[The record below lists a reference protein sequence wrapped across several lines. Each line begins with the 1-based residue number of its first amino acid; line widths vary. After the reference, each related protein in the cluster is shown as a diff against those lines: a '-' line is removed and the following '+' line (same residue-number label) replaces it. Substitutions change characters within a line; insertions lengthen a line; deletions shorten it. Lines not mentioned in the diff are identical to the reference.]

1 MYFFFWRAKYLLSK
15 FLGEISLSLFSDNV
29 CTTLLDYLQ
38 YDRDASVRLFALIA
52 LEKFGMTGQN
62 KDKILNSGRDIHKI
76 LQCIAKELH
85 SDEGSSEDVNR
96 RRQLKF
102 CVEWALK
109 NTFGMFT
116 LPKKV

>member
-1 MYFFFWRAKYLLSK
+1 M
-15 FLGEISLSLFSDNV
+15 
-29 CTTLLDYLQ
+29 
-38 YDRDASVRLFALIA
+38 RLFALIA

-62 KDKILNSGRDIHKI
+62 KEKILNSGRDIHRI

-85 SDEGSSEDVNR
+85 SGEGSSVSNEDINR

-109 NTFGMFT
+109 NTFGMFI
-116 LPKKV
+116 LKKTF

>member
-1 MYFFFWRAKYLLSK
+1 
-15 FLGEISLSLFSDNV
+15 
-29 CTTLLDYLQ
+29 
-38 YDRDASVRLFALIA
+38 VRLFALIA

-62 KDKILNSGRDIHKI
+62 KEKILNSGRDIHKI

-109 NTFGMFT
+109 NTFGMLIYQRNVLNF
-116 LPKKV
+116 

>member
-1 MYFFFWRAKYLLSK
+1 
-15 FLGEISLSLFSDNV
+15 
-29 CTTLLDYLQ
+29 
-38 YDRDASVRLFALIA
+38 
-52 LEKFGMTGQN
+52 MTGQN
-62 KDKILNSGRDIHKI
+62 KEKILNSGRDIHKI

-109 NTFGMFT
+109 NTFGMLFYQ
-116 LPKKV
+116 KNF

>member
-1 MYFFFWRAKYLLSK
+1 
-15 FLGEISLSLFSDNV
+15 
-29 CTTLLDYLQ
+29 
-38 YDRDASVRLFALIA
+38 LIA

-62 KDKILNSGRDIHKI
+62 KEKILNSGRDIHRI

-85 SDEGSSEDVNR
+85 SGEGSSGSSEDVNR

-109 NTFGMFT
+109 NTFGMFI
-116 LPKKV
+116 LKENILRNSLLLN

>member
-1 MYFFFWRAKYLLSK
+1 
-15 FLGEISLSLFSDNV
+15 
-29 CTTLLDYLQ
+29 
-38 YDRDASVRLFALIA
+38 LIA

-62 KDKILNSGRDIHKI
+62 KEKILNSGRDIHKI
-76 LQCIAKELH
+76 LQSIAKELH

-109 NTFGMFT
+109 NTFGMYVLSKNF
-116 LPKKV
+116 LKDSFSQYN